1 MALPN
6 PNDLVLVAL
15 LPSPRDLEL
24 ARVLGW
30 YRIPLKTAPRVV
42 AVDHIAFYQPA
53 SFGDDHK
60 WCIEYIAPVTGHELV
75 TREQLFKEESGGPRA
90 GEEYFKISLGPLEQL
105 PEVLPAGEWKRLTF
119 LYTTGERL
127 LSAQTIDDLSVQDEE
142 RQVLFHA
149 LRERAKEKQT
159 YKPAFE
165 PEFPFTHEML
175 SYLALR
181 GSGAL
186 LFGDLPDAAD

>member
-1 MALPN
+1 ML

-15 LPSPRDLEL
+15 LPTPRDLEL

-42 AVDHIAFYQPA
+42 AVDHLAFYQPA
-53 SFGDDHK
+53 SFGNEHK

-75 TREQLFKEESGGPRA
+75 TRAQLFKEESDGPRSS
-90 GEEYFKISLGPLEQL
+90 EEYFKISLGTLEPL
-105 PEVLPAGEWKRLTF
+105 PEPLPAGEWKRLTF

-127 LSAQTIDDLSVQDEE
+127 LAAQTIDDLSVHDEE

-159 YKPAFE
+159 YKAAFE
-165 PEFPFTHEML
+165 PEFPFTPEML
-175 SYLALR
+175 AYIALR
-181 GSGAL
+181 GSGAI